1 MPIIKASATAWANS
15 CVTRPP
21 TSSLLTGTPH
31 KGDPENF
38 CLFLQL
44 LDQEAYADVRSI
56 QEAMQRR
63 EAPFYLRRTK
73 EAMLSFPERQ
83 PDGTWMARKLFTKRI
98 THTVAFELEG
108 EELDLYKAV
117 TEYVKAQSRRAAE
130 QGDDRRARAIGFLM
144 AMYQRRMAS
153 STHLSQRVFAAP
165 P

>member
-1 MPIIKASATAWANS
+1 
-15 CVTRPP
+15 
-21 TSSLLTGTPH
+21 LLTGTPH

-83 PDGTWMARKLFTKRI
+83 TDGAWKARKLFTKRI
-98 THTVAFELEG
+98 PH
-108 EELDLYKAV
+108 
-117 TEYVKAQSRRAAE
+117 
-130 QGDDRRARAIGFLM
+130 
-144 AMYQRRMAS
+144 
-153 STHLSQRVFAAP
+153 
-165 P
+165 